1 MDKKNEQIEKEKN
14 QILNEKIY
22 KDYDYRFKV
31 SIIGDS
37 GAGKSCL
44 LLHFKDNAF
53 NENFVPTIGV
63 DVHIKKMKVKEKDIM
78 LRIVSK

>member
-14 QILNEKIY
+14 QINEKIY

-37 GAGKSCL
+37 DVGKSCL
-44 LLHFKDNAF
+44 LFHFEDNAF
-53 NENFVPTIGV
+53 HKNLVPTIGV
-63 DVHIKKMKVKEKDIM
+63 DFHTKKMKVKEKDIM
-78 LRIVSK
+78 LQIVSK

>member
-14 QILNEKIY
+14 QINEKIY
-22 KDYDYRFKV
+22 KDYDYSFKV

-37 GAGKSCL
+37 GVGKSCL
-44 LLHFKDNAF
+44 LLHFEDNAF

-78 LRIVSK
+78 LQIVSK

>member
-14 QILNEKIY
+14 QINEKIY

-37 GAGKSCL
+37 GVGKSCL

-53 NENFVPTIGV
+53 NENLVPTIGV
-63 DVHIKKMKVKEKDIM
+63 DFHIKKMKVKEKDIK
-78 LRIVSK
+78 LQIVSK

>member
-14 QILNEKIY
+14 QINEKIY

-37 GAGKSCL
+37 FVGKSCL
-44 LLHFKDNAF
+44 LLHFVDNAF
-53 NENFVPTIGV
+53 SENFVPTIGV
-63 DVHIKKMKVKEKDIM
+63 DFRIKKMKVKEKDIM